1 MDHSQLG
8 LIGLAVMGQNLAL
21 NAAGNGFRVSVY
33 NRTAETTRA
42 FMAGRGGQADLRPC
56 FGLEELVQSLEPPR
70 RVFLMVKAGP
80 AVDAVIQ
87 DLIPLL
93 SPGDLI
99 MDGGNSLFLDTE
111 RRFEEVTAKGLDYL
125 GVGVSGGEEGALK
138 GPSMMPGGSREA
150 YQLMEPVFRAM
161 AARAQG
167 EPCVDYMGSG
177 GAGHLV
183 KMVHNGIEYGDMQ
196 LIAEAYDLL
205 HRGLGLSAPELHR
218 TFSLWNRSE
227 LSSYL
232 IEITADIF
240 RVRDEGGD
248 EPLVE
253 MILDSAGQKGTGR
266 WTVQTALEMGV
277 AVPTITAAV
286 EARIMSSQK
295 LLRQEAAPVLPGP
308 TVGPGPGQEITDDL
322 KEALYAAKIC
332 SYAQGFDLLRA
343 ADQAHG
349 FGLDLAAPAKV
360 WRAGCIIRSVF
371 LDDVHQALRNEPE
384 MSNLLLAPFF
394 SQAMEKSQAALRRVV
409 ALAAETGIAAPG
421 LTASLAYYDSL
432 RSARLPANL
441 IQAQRDFFGAHG
453 YERIDREGTFHTPWL
468 AALKKD

>member
-1 MDHSQLG
+1 MNQSEIG

-21 NAAGNGFRVSVY
+21 NMAGHGFRVSVH
-33 NRTAETTRA
+33 NRTGETTRR
-42 FMAGRGGQADLRPC
+42 FMADRGQEAGLRACYDLKDLVA
-56 FGLEELVQSLEPPR
+56 GLERPR

-87 DLIPLL
+87 DLVPLL

-99 MDGGNSLFLDTE
+99 MDGGNSHFLDTE
-111 RRFEEVTAKGLDYL
+111 RRFKEVTAQGLLYL

-150 YQLMEPVFRAM
+150 YQLMEPVFRAV
-161 AARAQG
+161 AARAEG
-167 EPCVDYMGSG
+167 EPCVGYMGSG

-205 HRGLGLSAPELHR
+205 HRGLGLEASELHR
-218 TFSLWNRSE
+218 IFEEWNRTE

-232 IEITADIF
+232 IQITADIF
-240 RVRDEGGD
+240 RVQDQGGG
-248 EPLVE
+248 PLVE

-266 WTVQTALEMGV
+266 WTVQTALELGV

-286 EARIMSSQK
+286 EARIMSSRRE
-295 LLRQEAAPVLPGP
+295 LRQRAAGALSGPEAA
-308 TVGPGPGQEITDDL
+308 GPGPVVVADL

-343 ADQAHG
+343 ADQTHG

-371 LDDVHQALRNEPE
+371 LEDVHRALAAEPE
-384 MSNLLLAPFF
+384 LSNLLLAAFF
-394 SQAMEKSQAALRRVV
+394 TRAMERSQAALRRVT
-409 ALAAETGIAAPG
+409 AQAAGLGIAAPG
-421 LTASLAYYDSL
+421 LAASLAYYDSL
-432 RSARLPANL
+432 RSGRLPANL
-441 IQAQRDFFGAHG
+441 IQAQRDYFGAHG
-453 YERIDREGTFHTPWL
+453 YRRLDREGTFHTPWL
-468 AALKKD
+468 EELEKS